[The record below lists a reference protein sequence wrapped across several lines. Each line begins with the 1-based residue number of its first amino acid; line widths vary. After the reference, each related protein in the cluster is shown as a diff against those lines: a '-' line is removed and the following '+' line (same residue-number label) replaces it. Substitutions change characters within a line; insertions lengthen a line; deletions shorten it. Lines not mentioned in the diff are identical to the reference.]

1 MSVRWILRLT
11 RSPSLVY
18 WFGDNLYLNI
28 TNRCSNN
35 CYFCIRKFKE
45 GVGGFNLKLS
55 REPSADEVIKELQD
69 IINKRSWR
77 EIVFCGFGEPLER
90 LDCLLE
96 ISRWI
101 KKHYGKIVTIRVDT
115 NGQALLLNKD
125 REVIKELKEAGVN
138 KISVSLNAHDKEA
151 YMQICRPAFT
161 NAFESI
167 LEFIEKAKEKF
178 DIEITAVAIPEADIS
193 KIKAIAQKMEV
204 NFRVREYI
212 PCSW

>member
-1 MSVRWILRLT
+1 
-11 RSPSLVY
+11 LVY
-18 WFGDNLYLNI
+18 WLGDNLYLNI

-35 CYFCIRKFKE
+35 CYFCIRKFKA
-45 GVGGFNLKLS
+45 GVGGFNLRLS
-55 REPSADEVIKELQD
+55 REPSADEVIKELQN
-69 IINKRSWR
+69 IINKRSWK

-115 NGQALLLNKD
+115 NGQALLLNKG
-125 REVIKELKEAGVN
+125 REVLKELKEAGIN
-138 KISVSLNAHDKEA
+138 KISVSLNAHDKES
-151 YMQICRPAFT
+151 YIQICRPAFT

-167 LEFIEKAKEKF
+167 LEFIEKAKENF
-178 DIEITAVAIPEADIS
+178 AIEITTVAIPETAIS
-193 KIKAIAQKMEV
+193 KIKDIAQKMEIK
-204 NFRVREYI
+204 FRVREYI